1 MSPSVAVGLV
11 LALGSAAALNW
22 GFFTQHGAASSLPP
36 LSVRRPL
43 HSLGLLFSNLRWL
56 AGFVAGLAGWAL
68 YVVALMLAPL
78 SLVQAVSAG
87 GIGLLALLVERT
99 TGVTLSRREWTGVG
113 VSLVGLLLLG
123 MSLAG
128 HTATGRHG
136 SADAVVLWIA
146 ASLVGAALA
155 AARVPGG
162 VGFGIAAGVLYAA
175 GDVATKA
182 AVGGGLAVA
191 FVVAVLACHGL
202 AFVALQLGFQRGS
215 PLETAG
221 TATLLTNALPIAA
234 GTILYGESLGSGIFA
249 LFRLLAFASVVA
261 GAAALSLGG
270 AGRTDARDVPRGTA
284 AETSV
289 SDTAV
294 RRRTP
299 AGLSSG
305 CA

>member
-1 MSPSVAVGLV
+1 MNGSVGVGLL

-56 AGFVAGLAGWAL
+56 AGFVAGLGGWAL

-99 TGVTLSRREWTGVG
+99 TGVRLSRREWTGVA

-123 MSLAG
+123 ISLVG
-128 HTATGRHG
+128 HSTTGRHG
-136 SADAVVLWIA
+136 SADAVGLWIA
-146 ASLVGAALA
+146 VSLVVAALA

-202 AFVALQLGFQRGS
+202 AFVALQLGFQRGGA
-215 PLETAG
+215 LATAG
-221 TATLLTNALPIAA
+221 VSTLFTNALPILAGMVLFHEGLPGGVLGVLRVVAFAGVAVGAA
-234 GTILYGESLGSGIFA
+234 
-249 LFRLLAFASVVA
+249 LLASPGEQAEKAV
-261 GAAALSLGG
+261 SLP
-270 AGRTDARDVPRGTA
+270 APRTAPIID
-284 AETSV
+284 
-289 SDTAV
+289 
-294 RRRTP
+294 
-299 AGLSSG
+299 
-305 CA
+305 